1 MKLYLRIIYG
11 WLQKDSTGIDELE
24 QALTDSLKTFGFE
37 HMEISQLPVTKGL
50 LNHFAPPAK
59 KLESFTAKGSMA
71 VLSFT
76 TSAER

>member
-50 LNHFAPPAK
+50 LNHFAPPGLMQNYKMLTILLTKRQFRVEAN
-59 KLESFTAKGSMA
+59 S
-71 VLSFT
+71 
-76 TSAER
+76 